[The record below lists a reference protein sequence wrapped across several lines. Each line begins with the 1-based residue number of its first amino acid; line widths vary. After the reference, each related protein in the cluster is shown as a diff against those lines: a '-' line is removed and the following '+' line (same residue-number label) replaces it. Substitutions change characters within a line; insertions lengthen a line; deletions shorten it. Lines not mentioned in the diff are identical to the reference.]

1 MIRLHPQP
9 LLTGPWPPRFQKP
22 LDCGVPARGNDAR
35 FFLSSNPVRTMNKA
49 ELVDAIAADADL
61 SKAAAQ
67 RALDSFI
74 NNVTKALASG
84 DTVSLIGFGSFSVTE
99 RQART
104 GRNPRTGEEITIEAS
119 QGVKFSAGASLK
131 AAVQKKK

>member
-1 MIRLHPQP
+1 
-9 LLTGPWPPRFQKP
+9 
-22 LDCGVPARGNDAR
+22 
-35 FFLSSNPVRTMNKA
+35 MNKA
-49 ELVDAIAADADL
+49 ELVDAIAADADI
-61 SKAAAQ
+61 SKAAAA

-74 NNVTKALASG
+74 GNVSKALAAG
-84 DTVSLIGFGSFSVTE
+84 DTVALIGFGSFSVTE

-131 AAVQKKK
+131 AAVQKK